1 MRHQTFLKA
10 VVFCIVMVLATQ
22 VGAQTA
28 RRWGLYGDWQIKV
41 DFNGRQFESILSFSR
56 TQEGNWTGQWISFW
70 GLTELQDVKYEEGRL
85 SFAWSRQGRDGQ
97 TSTSK
102 FAGKIEEGK
111 LSGTLTSDRGESAV
125 EGQRS
130 PRVPR
135 AVGKWEMKLQ
145 MGEREFTAMLTVK
158 AGEEGQLTAQ
168 WRSER
173 GELEISDV
181 QYERRS
187 LSFKMKST
195 NAERQWEAA
204 FAGTIQGNALSGT
217 VKSERGEIK
226 AEGQR
231 AGAALIGT
239 WILDIASERGSRK
252 QRLRVNP
259 DMTGMYGAIPIKK
272 INLEDGRVEF
282 LMTLEF
288 GNQSFEM
295 TFDGKLE
302 EAKLIGELKTSRG
315 TSKITGTKVVRPVRR
330 RPSQ

>member
-22 VGAQTA
+22 VGAQTS
-28 RRWGLYGDWQIKV
+28 RRWGLYGDWQVKI
-41 DFNGRQFESILSFSR
+41 DFSGRQFESILSFSR

-70 GLTELQDVKYEEGRL
+70 GLTELQDVTYEEGQL

-111 LSGTLTSDRGESAV
+111 LTGTLTSDRGESAV

-130 PRVPR
+130 QRVPR
-135 AVGKWEMKLQ
+135 AVGQWEMKLQ
-145 MGEREFTAMLTVK
+145 MGEREFGAMLTVK
-158 AGEEGQLTAQ
+158 AGEEGQLSAE

-187 LSFKMKST
+187 LSFKMKNT
-195 NAERQWEAA
+195 NPDRQWEAA
-204 FAGTIQGNALSGT
+204 FAGTISGNALSGT
-217 VKSERGEIK
+217 VTSERGEIK

-231 AGAALIGT
+231 VGAALIGT
-239 WILDIASERGSRK
+239 WTLDIESERGSRK
-252 QRLRVNP
+252 QRLRINP
-259 DMTGMYGAIPIKK
+259 DMTGMYGTIPIKK
-272 INLEDGRVEF
+272 VNLEEGRVGF
-282 LMTLEF
+282 MMTLEF
-288 GNQSFEM
+288 GEQSFEM

-302 EAKLIGELKTSRG
+302 EAKLTGELKTSRG

>member
-158 AGEEGQLTAQ
+158 AGEEGQLSAQ

>member
-217 VKSERGEIK
+217 VTSERGEIK

-239 WILDIASERGSRK
+239 WMLDIASERGSRK

-288 GNQSFEM
+288 GDQSFEM

-330 RPSQ
+330 RSSQ

>member
-97 TSTSK
+97 TFTSK

-204 FAGTIQGNALSGT
+204 FAGTIQGNTLSGT
-217 VKSERGEIK
+217 VTSERGEIK

-259 DMTGMYGAIPIKK
+259 DMTGMYGAIPIKE

-288 GNQSFEM
+288 GDQSFEM